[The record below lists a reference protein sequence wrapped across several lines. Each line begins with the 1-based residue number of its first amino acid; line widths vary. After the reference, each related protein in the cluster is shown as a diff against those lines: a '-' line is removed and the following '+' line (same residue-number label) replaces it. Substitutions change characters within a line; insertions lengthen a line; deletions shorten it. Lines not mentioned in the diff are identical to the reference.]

1 MRKTCGPSKHAKVA
15 RRWRRPADDR
25 TDTQRMAIEAFMEN
39 SAKQNFSSLSWRV
52 LGLVNLFGLLSP
64 LVAGAAFWLSGTAR
78 LADAAYPY
86 PILFLVTAG
95 TYFALACVGTA
106 GLKRRWPP
114 LNIQIVTHL
123 VFNVVAITTLM
134 LASGGMA
141 GGLGILII
149 IPVAAGSLLFES
161 RRAYFIAAICSIAV
175 VGQELLGVRLG
186 NTDPAYLT
194 SAGVVGVIMFAFA
207 AAGTVLGR
215 RLRESEALVHQREV
229 DLANL
234 AELSQY
240 IIQRMRESIVV
251 VDASDRVRLINESAA
266 QILGPAS
273 AMPGALLGEVSPKL
287 LYFLSTWRR
296 NPQELQAG
304 STTFIAS
311 DGSRVVQPHFA
322 ALGSQPPAP
331 ILVFLEDT
339 SLLAEKI
346 QQSKLAALG
355 RLSAS
360 IAHEIRNPVAAMS
373 HAGQLLAESPVLG
386 AEEQRLTD
394 IIRTNSERVNTIINN
409 VLKLSRR
416 DATHPERIALGDW
429 LHAFVEEFAET
440 MQIPEARLTL
450 IDPEA
455 GMEVSADP
463 SHLRQ
468 VLWNLCDNA
477 LKYAP
482 ADGSGTA
489 IELRWGRAALS
500 TRPFL
505 EVCDRGPGI
514 SPDNA
519 ERIFEPFF
527 TGNKGGTGLGLFLAR
542 ELCQCNGAVLIY
554 EPRQGGGSIFRVV
567 FADPQRWTG

>member
-1 MRKTCGPSKHAKVA
+1 
-15 RRWRRPADDR
+15 
-25 TDTQRMAIEAFMEN
+25 MEN
-39 SAKQNFSSLSWRV
+39 SARPTNSSLSWRV
-52 LGLVNLFGLLSP
+52 LGLFNLFGLLSP
-64 LVAGAAFWLSGTAR
+64 LVALVAFWLSGTTR
-78 LADAAYPY
+78 LFDASYPY
-86 PILFLVTAG
+86 PVLFLVTAA
-95 TYFALACVGTA
+95 TYFALACIGLV
-106 GLKRRWPP
+106 GLKKRWPP
-114 LNIQIVTHL
+114 IEVQIIAHL
-123 VFNVVAITTLM
+123 VFNIVAITALM
-134 LASGGMA
+134 LASGGTA
-141 GGLGILII
+141 GGLGILVVL
-149 IPVAAGSLLFES
+149 PVAAGSLFFEG
-161 RRAYFIAAICSIAV
+161 RRAYFVAAVCSIAII
-175 VGQELLGVRLG
+175 GQELISVRLG
-186 NTDPAYLT
+186 NSDAAYLT
-194 SAGVVGVIMFAFA
+194 GAGVIGVIIFGFA
-207 AAGTVLGR
+207 AAGSVLGK
-215 RLRESEALVHQREV
+215 RLRESEALVLQREV

-251 VDASDRVRLINESAA
+251 VDAGDRIRLINESAA

-296 NPQELQAG
+296 NPQELRVEMP
-304 STTFIAS
+304 TFIAS

-322 ALGSQPPAP
+322 ALGSLPPAP

-339 SLLAEKI
+339 SLLAEKV

-373 HAGQLLAESPVLG
+373 HAGQLLAESPALG
-386 AEEQRLTD
+386 ADEQRLTD

-416 DATHPERIALGDW
+416 DATHPERVALGDW
-429 LHAFVEEFAET
+429 LQAFAEEFTET
-440 MQIPEARLTL
+440 MQLPEERLSL
-450 IDPEA
+450 AVPDA
-455 GMEVSADP
+455 NLDVSVDP
-463 SHLRQ
+463 SHLHQ

-477 LKYAP
+477 LKYASTNGAQAP
-482 ADGSGTA
+482 

-514 SPDNA
+514 SPENA

-527 TGNKGGTGLGLFLAR
+527 TGHKGGTGLGLFLAR

-567 FADPQRWTG
+567 FADPQRWTA

>member
-1 MRKTCGPSKHAKVA
+1 
-15 RRWRRPADDR
+15 
-25 TDTQRMAIEAFMEN
+25 MEI
-39 SAKQNFSSLSWRV
+39 SGRQTYSTLSWRV
-52 LGLVNLFGLLSP
+52 LGLFNLFGLLSP
-64 LVAGAAFWLSGTAR
+64 MVAAAAFWLSGTAR

-86 PILFLVTAG
+86 PAFFVATVA
-95 TYFALACVGTA
+95 TYFGLACVGIA
-106 GLKRRWPP
+106 GLKKRWPP
-114 LNIQIVTHL
+114 LSIQIIAHL
-123 VFNVVAITTLM
+123 VLNSVAITL
-134 LASGGMA
+134 LLVASGGMA

-149 IPVAAGSLLFES
+149 IPVAAASLLLER
-161 RRAYFIAAICSIAV
+161 RRAYFVAALCSLAV
-175 VGQELLGVRLG
+175 IGQELLSARLG
-186 NTDPAYLT
+186 TTDPSYLT
-194 SAGVVGVIMFAFA
+194 GAGVVGVIIFVFA
-207 AAGTVLGR
+207 AAGAVLAT
-215 RLRESEALVHQREV
+215 RLRESEALVRQRDV

-251 VDASDRVRLINESAA
+251 VDATDRIRLINESAA
-266 QILGPAS
+266 QILGAAS
-273 AMPGALLGEVSPKL
+273 ATPGALLGEVSPRL

-296 NPQELQAG
+296 NPQELQVA
-304 STTFIAS
+304 TATFIAN

-331 ILVFLEDT
+331 VLVFLEDT

-386 AEEQRLTD
+386 PQEHRLTA
-394 IIRTNSERVNTIINN
+394 IIRANSARVNTIINN

-416 DATHPERIALGDW
+416 EATHPERLSLGDW
-429 LHAFVEEFAET
+429 LHAFAEEFTET
-440 MQIPEARLTL
+440 MQVPEDVLALG
-450 IDPEA
+450 DPA
-455 GMEVSADP
+455 ADIEVSADP
-463 SHLRQ
+463 SHLHQ

-477 LKYAP
+477 LKYA
-482 ADGSGTA
+482 AGGESGGA
-489 IELRWGRAALS
+489 VELRWGRAALS
-500 TRPFL
+500 ARPYL

-514 SPDNA
+514 GLDDA

-542 ELCQCNGAVLIY
+542 ELCECNGAVLIY

>member
-1 MRKTCGPSKHAKVA
+1 MEHSG
-15 RRWRRPADDR
+15 RP
-25 TDTQRMAIEAFMEN
+25 TN
-39 SAKQNFSSLSWRV
+39 SSLSWRV
-52 LGLVNLFGLLSP
+52 LGLFNLFGLISP
-64 LVAGAAFWLSGTAR
+64 LVAAAAFWLSGTTR
-78 LADAAYPY
+78 LLDAAYPY
-86 PILFLVTAG
+86 PILFLVTVA
-95 TYFALACVGTA
+95 TYFALASLGIV
-106 GLKRRWPP
+106 GLKKRWPP
-114 LNIQIVTHL
+114 IDVQIVVHL
-123 VFNVVAITTLM
+123 VFNIVAITTLV

-149 IPVAAGSLLFES
+149 IPVAAGSLFFEG
-161 RRAYFIAAICSIAV
+161 RRAYFIAAVCSIAII
-175 VGQELLGVRLG
+175 GQELLGVRLG
-186 NTDPAYLT
+186 TSDSTYLT
-194 SAGVVGVIMFAFA
+194 GAGVIGVIVFAFA
-207 AAGTVLGR
+207 SAGSLLGR
-215 RLRESEALVHQREV
+215 RLRESEALVLQRDV

-251 VDASDRVRLINESAA
+251 VDSSDRIRLINESAA
-266 QILGPAS
+266 QILGPAT
-273 AMPGALLGEVSPKL
+273 ALPGALLGEVSPKL

-296 NPQELQAG
+296 DPQELQATPP
-304 STTFIAS
+304 SFIAA

-331 ILVFLEDT
+331 ILIFLEDT

-373 HAGQLLAESPVLG
+373 HAGQLLGESPVLG
-386 AEEQRLTD
+386 AEEHRLTD

-416 DATHPERIALGDW
+416 DATHPERLALGDW
-429 LHAFVEEFAET
+429 MHAFVEEFVET
-440 MQIPEARLTL
+440 TQIPEERLTL
-450 IDPEA
+450 IDPELDV
-455 GMEVSADP
+455 EVSADP
-463 SHLRQ
+463 SHLHQ
-468 VLWNLCDNA
+468 VMWNLCDNA
-477 LKYAP
+477 LKYATV
-482 ADGSGTA
+482 DGIAATV
-489 IELRWGRAALS
+489 ELRWGRASLS
-500 TRPFL
+500 SRPFL

-514 SPDNA
+514 STEDA

-527 TGNKGGTGLGLFLAR
+527 TGHKGGTGLGLFLAR

>member
-1 MRKTCGPSKHAKVA
+1 
-15 RRWRRPADDR
+15 
-25 TDTQRMAIEAFMEN
+25 MEN
-39 SAKQNFSSLSWRV
+39 SGRKVHSTLSWRV
-52 LGLVNLFGLLSP
+52 LGLFNLFGLTSP
-64 LVAGAAFWLSGTAR
+64 MVAAAAFWLSGTAR
-78 LADAAYPY
+78 LADAIYPY
-86 PILFLVTAG
+86 PAAFLTTVT
-95 TYFALACVGTA
+95 TYFAFACVGIA
-106 GLKRRWPP
+106 GLKKRWPP
-114 LNIQIVTHL
+114 LQIQIIAHL
-123 VFNVVAITTLM
+123 TVNIIAITL
-134 LASGGMA
+134 LLIASGGMS

-149 IPVAAGSLLFES
+149 IPVAAASVLLES
-161 RRAYFIAAICSIAV
+161 RYAYFVAAVCSIAII
-175 VGQELLGVRLG
+175 GQEILGARLG
-186 NTDPAYLT
+186 NTDPSYLT
-194 SAGVVGVIMFAFA
+194 GAGVVGVIIFVFA
-207 AAGTVLGR
+207 AAGAVLGT
-215 RLRESEALVHQREV
+215 RLKESEALVHQRDV

-240 IIQRMRESIVV
+240 IIQRMQESIVV
-251 VDASDRVRLINESAA
+251 VDAADRIRLINESAA

-273 AMPGALLGEVSPKL
+273 ATPGALLGEVSPKL

-296 NPQELQAG
+296 DPQALQEA
-304 STTFIAS
+304 TATFIAS

-373 HAGQLLAESPVLG
+373 HAGQLLEESPALG
-386 AEEQRLTD
+386 PEEHRLTD
-394 IIRTNSERVNTIINN
+394 IIRSNSARVSTIINN

-416 DATHPERIALGDW
+416 EATHLERLSLGDW
-429 LHAFVEEFAET
+429 LHAFAEEFIET
-440 MQIPEARLTL
+440 MQIPEDSLALADQAPD
-450 IDPEA
+450 I
-455 GMEVSADP
+455 EVSADP
-463 SHLRQ
+463 SHLHQ

-477 LKYAP
+477 LKYA
-482 ADGSGTA
+482 AGGGA
-489 IELRWGRAALS
+489 VELRWGRAARS
-500 TRPFL
+500 ARPYV
-505 EVCDRGPGI
+505 EVSDRGPGI
-514 SPDNA
+514 NTEDA

-527 TGNKGGTGLGLFLAR
+527 TGHKGGTGLGLFLAR

>member
-1 MRKTCGPSKHAKVA
+1 METSGRQTPS
-15 RRWRRPADDR
+15 
-25 TDTQRMAIEAFMEN
+25 T
-39 SAKQNFSSLSWRV
+39 LSWRV
-52 LGLVNLFGLLSP
+52 LGLFNLFGLLAP
-64 LVAGAAFWLSGTAR
+64 LVAAAAFWLSGTAR
-78 LADAAYPY
+78 LTDAAYPY
-86 PILFLVTAG
+86 PILFLTTVA
-95 TYFALACVGTA
+95 TYFALACIGIA
-106 GLKRRWPP
+106 GLKKRWPP
-114 LNIQIVTHL
+114 LDVQIIAHLTFNIAAVTVL
-123 VFNVVAITTLM
+123 IF
-134 LASGGMA
+134 ASGGMA
-141 GGLGILII
+141 SGLSILII
-149 IPVAAGSLLFES
+149 LPVAAASLLLES
-161 RRAYFIAAICSIAV
+161 RRAYFVAALCSLAV
-175 VGQELLGVRLG
+175 IGQELLSARLG
-186 NTDPAYLT
+186 NTDPSYLT
-194 SAGVVGVIMFAFA
+194 GAGVVGVIVFVFA
-207 AAGTVLGR
+207 AAGTMLGT
-215 RLRESEALVHQREV
+215 RLQESEALVRQRDV

-251 VDASDRVRLINESAA
+251 VDASDRIRLINESAA
-266 QILGPAS
+266 QILGAAS
-273 AMPGALLGEVSPKL
+273 ATPGALLGEVSPKL

-296 NPQELQAG
+296 DPQELRQ
-304 STTFIAS
+304 STATFIAS

-331 ILVFLEDT
+331 VLVFLEDT

-373 HAGQLLAESPVLG
+373 HAGQLLGESPVLG
-386 AEEQRLTD
+386 PEEQRLTD

-416 DATHPERIALGDW
+416 DATHPERLSLGDW

-440 MQIPEARLTL
+440 TQVAENVLQVA
-450 IDPEA
+450 DPA
-455 GMEVSADP
+455 YDVEVRADP
-463 SHLRQ
+463 SHLHQ

-477 LKYAP
+477 IKYAV
-482 ADGSGTA
+482 AEGTSGA

-500 TRPFL
+500 ARPYL

-514 SPDNA
+514 SAENA